1 MTIVLCHELRVFG
14 NVLSIVLTGIKYAV
28 CNKLLPFYGCNT
40 ACFLFYDGFCVNL
53 VFCWYCISVWNV
65 HCRIFISHPYY
76 LYDCVVFS
84 QIKMYNNNNVAMNLL
99 PALASLLFCWM
110 LCWWVIAQGPDQ
122 WPLKAGLLLVSYW
135 PLDWPPFK
143 ASLWRQLLWFA
154 KMYQE
159 EILDLTCWQE
169 MGVLVFLFF

>member
-1 MTIVLCHELRVFG
+1 MFTAGFLSHILIISMIVWF
-14 NVLSIVLTGIKYAV
+14 
-28 CNKLLPFYGCNT
+28 
-40 ACFLFYDGFCVNL
+40 
-53 VFCWYCISVWNV
+53 
-65 HCRIFISHPYY
+65 
-76 LYDCVVFS
+76 FS

-99 PALASLLFCWM
+99 PALTSLLFCWM
-110 LCWWVIAQGPDQ
+110 FCWWVIAQGPDQ
-122 WPLKAGLLLVSYW
+122 WPLKAGLLLISYW

-169 MGVLVFLFF
+169 MGVLVFLFFWHHSLVQHPPLTRKAGRMPKCSF